1 MPSYRTNQTMTS
13 ASNPFLEDQELL
25 SGFSIEAGESLAEV
39 ESQLLHLEEAFDAA
53 VVDNLFRAIH
63 SVKGAAGFMQLHS
76 ICELAHGLEDLL
88 SKVRSRDLNIDHA
101 GVEVL
106 LASADKLRD
115 MVKEPVANASTDVSK
130 FLQELSAWEKSQ
142 AAACDSRETST
153 VVDETLET
161 LEKLEQIC
169 TQPESPAAPT
179 PDANRGEPAKSSE
192 EAPVQASAPAIA
204 AAISNKP
211 PVVQTPKAAEAV
223 VSPPASSDHPSSATK
238 SPNTDATI
246 RVSVAVLEELVNLAG
261 EMVLSRNQLLRC
273 VTDFRSKSLTNVAT
287 RIDQVTTAMQD
298 VVMSARMQQVG
309 TLFNR
314 FPRLVR
320 DLNAKLNKKCRMV
333 IEGADVELDKTII
346 EALGDPLTHLIRNSL
361 DHGVE
366 SPNARVAAG
375 KPQEATLRLSAYHQA
390 GKVHIEIA
398 DDGQGVRSEKVLSK
412 AIERGLVTQHQAARM
427 SEREIVNLIFMPG
440 FSTAETV
447 SAVSGRGVGMDVV
460 RTNIERIGGTVDVNS
475 TAGQGAIVHVTLPL
489 TLAIIPSW
497 IVQQDAFRFALPESS
512 IVEFIRLSRKEFT
525 ERVDCIHGAKVLR
538 WRDELLPLIRLTD
551 CLGGAEE
558 PESGS
563 CQPQGSATN
572 IVVVE
577 SGKHLFGII
586 VQKVCD
592 PEQIVVKPIG
602 KHLRECGYLEGA
614 AVLGD
619 GNVAFI
625 LGLHGIA
632 QRAQLSASRRLI
644 EMAAL
649 PDPVEA
655 QTALLFRTSESR
667 LAAVPRMVIQRIER
681 INTLDV
687 QEVTGRFILP
697 MGNRQ
702 LPVIRLPWIDAV
714 ERERE
719 CTTAYL
725 LIFHLFGQEIGLMV
739 PDLVDICE
747 IPTSVDA
754 RHSNQ
759 EGVAGTVLIN
769 DQVVEV
775 LDLYEIADRVL
786 DLSKKQASAKAG
798 RGAEE
803 AKAMT
808 ILLAEDTPF
817 FRNQIKK
824 FLVESG
830 FRVLTGND
838 GCEAWELLEAH
849 ANEVNLVLTDIEMPR
864 MNGYELAKQIR
875 QVPRFETLPII
886 AITSLH
892 TDECLA
898 KGHLVGIDDWKIKL
912 DRDELIESIKLQISS
927 KKRVSV
933 HY

>member
-1 MPSYRTNQTMTS
+1 MNLT
-13 ASNPFLEDQELL
+13 ANPFLEDPELL
-25 SGFSIEAGESLAEV
+25 TGFTIEAGESLAEV
-39 ESQLLHLEEAFDAA
+39 ESQLLQLEESFDAA
-53 VVDNLFRAIH
+53 IVDNLFRAIH

-88 SKVRSRDLNIDHA
+88 SKVRSRDLTIDHA

-115 MVKEPVANASTDVSK
+115 MVKEPVENASTDVSR
-130 FLQELSAWEKSQ
+130 FLQELSLWENSQ
-142 AAACDSRETST
+142 ASTCVSRETST
-153 VVDETLET
+153 VAEDTLDVIES
-161 LEKLEQIC
+161 LEQIC
-169 TQPESPAAPT
+169 MQSDPSASATT
-179 PDANRGEPAKSSE
+179 DLNRCEPAQSNREAYLQLS
-192 EAPVQASAPAIA
+192 APVSVETLSTANLPHQ
-204 AAISNKP
+204 N
-211 PVVQTPKAAEAV
+211 PKATDAV
-223 VSPPASSDHPSSATK
+223 DSLPANNDHPSTVTK
-238 SPNTDATI
+238 SSNSDATI

-273 VTDFRSKSLTNVAT
+273 VNDFRSKSLTNVAT

-346 EALGDPLTHLIRNSL
+346 EALSDPLTHLIRNSL

-366 SPNARVAAG
+366 APSLRVAAG
-375 KPQEATLRLSAYHQA
+375 KSQEATLRLSAYHEA

-398 DDGQGVRSEKVLSK
+398 DDGQGIRSEKVLSK
-412 AIERGLVTQHQAARM
+412 AIERGLVTPHQAARM

-475 TAGQGAIVHVTLPL
+475 TAGKGAIVHVTLPL

-497 IVQQDAFRFALPESS
+497 VVQQDAFRFALPESS
-512 IVEFIRLSRKEFT
+512 IVEFVRLTRKEFS
-525 ERVDCIHGAKVLR
+525 ERVDCIQGAKVLR

-551 CLGGAEE
+551 CLSGLQE
-558 PESGS
+558 PEKRS
-563 CQPQGSATN
+563 CQPMGNATN

-644 EMAAL
+644 EVATA
-649 PDPVEA
+649 PDAVEA
-655 QTALLFRTSESR
+655 QTALLFRTTKHR

-681 INTLDV
+681 INTFDV

-697 MGNRQ
+697 IGDKQ

-714 ERERE
+714 EREKNDV
-719 CTTAYL
+719 TAYL
-725 LIFHLFGQEIGLMV
+725 LIFNLYGQEIGLMV

-786 DLSKKQASAKAG
+786 DLSKKQASTKVG
-798 RGAEE
+798 RGSDN

-817 FRNQIKK
+817 FRNQIQK

-830 FRVLTGND
+830 FHVLSAND
-838 GCEAWELLEAH
+838 GYEAWELLESH
-849 ANEVNLVLTDIEMPR
+849 GSEINLVLTDIEMPR
-864 MNGYELAKQIR
+864 MNGYELARQIR
-875 QVPRFETLPII
+875 QVPRFESLPII

-892 TDECLA
+892 SDECLA
-898 KGHLVGIDDWKIKL
+898 KGHLAGIDDWKIKL
-912 DRDELIESIKLQISS
+912 DRDELIESISLQISS